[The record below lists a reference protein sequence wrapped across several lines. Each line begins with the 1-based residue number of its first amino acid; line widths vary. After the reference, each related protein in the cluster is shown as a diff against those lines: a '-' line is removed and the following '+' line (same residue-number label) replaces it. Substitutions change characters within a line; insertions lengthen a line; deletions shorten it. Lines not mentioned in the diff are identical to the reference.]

1 MNNSYIIKD
10 NILEAPENID
20 NSAMLRQQ
28 EQELL
33 EVIEAIKVIRSSS
46 SWKVLETKMLR
57 PTLETATRKLIKE
70 KDLNKIFHIQGQI
83 EWLQQFADINKV
95 YSAMENSLKGIKNSL
110 KKLNNG

>member
-20 NSAMLRQQ
+20 NSATLHKQ

-33 EVIEAIKVIRSSS
+33 EVIEAVKHIKASAY
-46 SWKVLETKMLR
+46 WKVLEEKMLR
-57 PTLETATRKLIKE
+57 PTLDKAVRKLIKE
-70 KDLNKIFHIQGQI
+70 QDTNKIFHIQGQI

-95 YSAMENSLKGIKNSL
+95 YAAMENTLQGIRNSL
-110 KKLNNG
+110 K